1 MTFLRCLPDIV
12 LMAPADENEC
22 RQMLYTGYCL
32 NQPAAVRYPRGSG
45 PGVAIEKEM
54 TALPVGKAEVRRR
67 GRAIALLAFGAM
79 VTPALEVGEK
89 LDATV
94 VNMRFIKPLDEALV
108 REMAE
113 THDVLVT
120 LDENVVAGGA
130 GGAVAEYLAD
140 IGLVTRIV
148 HIGLPDEPIQ
158 HGTREEMLADA
169 GLTAPQILERLLPL
183 RVRNDHLAQGSA

>member
-1 MTFLRCLPDIV
+1 VPV
-12 LMAPADENEC
+12 
-22 RQMLYTGYCL
+22 
-32 NQPAAVRYPRGSG
+32 
-45 PGVAIEKEM
+45 EKEM
-54 TALPVGKAEVRRR
+54 TAIPVGKAEVRRR
-67 GRAIALLAFGAM
+67 GRSLALLAFGSM

-120 LDENVVAGGA
+120 IDENVVAGGA
-130 GGAVAEYLAD
+130 GGAVSEYLAS
-140 IGLVTRIV
+140 IGLVTRVV

-158 HGTREEMLADA
+158 HGTREEMLVDA
-169 GLTAPQILERLLPL
+169 GLTAPQILEQLLPL
-183 RVRNDHLAQGSA
+183 RVRGDHLAQGSA